1 MNADERETVIVLN
14 DGNDEVR
21 IWTCRRPDIT
31 AMDRKE
37 AFTCSERGRYDDG
50 TEWATYTIPRSR
62 FSIARAARGQRVL
75 TDEQRAEMA
84 EVARRRFGHQSPEGV
99 GV

>member
-31 AMDRKE
+31 ALDRKD
-37 AFTCSERGRYDDG
+37 AFTCVERGRYDDG
-50 TEWATYTIPRSR
+50 TEWATCTIPRPR

-75 TDEQRAEMA
+75 TDEQRAAMA
-84 EVARRRFGHQSPEGV
+84 EVARRRFGHHDAEEV
-99 GV
+99 E

>member
-21 IWTCRRPDIT
+21 IWT
-31 AMDRKE
+31 
-37 AFTCSERGRYDDG
+37 YDDG